1 LESSPCWGASC
12 WRECCFLFDGT
23 ALFFHGINGI
33 KKETAQ
39 QQSLFPLPEGLL
51 SRTCGSLQLRETAQF
66 STMTVRRVERERSER
81 ETESLLLRAGEQREE
96 SEAEGDHTDDAV
108 LSSSF
113 HVRRPR
119 PFRGASEASGGTRS
133 RARNVKRKTER
144 NRQREILIFCRHNKK
159 EKNRKGS
166 RAVQKQLQQCV
177 FEC

>member
-1 LESSPCWGASC
+1 VNGVKERQRALRGAK
-12 WRECCFLFDGT
+12 G
-23 ALFFHGINGI
+23 
-33 KKETAQ
+33 
-39 QQSLFPLPEGLL
+39 
-51 SRTCGSLQLRETAQF
+51 
-66 STMTVRRVERERSER
+66 RS
-81 ETESLLLRAGEQREE
+81 EE

-108 LSSSF
+108 LYSSF
-113 HVRRPR
+113 HVRRPW
-119 PFRGASEASGGTRS
+119 PVSGASEASGGTRS